1 MLHRTVLGN
10 ARRALLGRMARR
22 NAVIKTERP
31 LITFSFD
38 DFPRTA
44 LRAGGAI
51 LEDMGIRGTYY
62 AAVGLMD
69 SVSEVG
75 PIFVEEDL
83 RALTDKG
90 HELASHTYSHVPART
105 TAFSRYRDDTIR
117 GHATLVENLGLPAT
131 RNFSYPFGEVTLE
144 VKRNVAPSMLS
155 CRGIG
160 KGLNGPVVDLNLL
173 RANSLYGGI
182 ERLADARSLIER
194 NTTGGSWL
202 IFYTHD
208 VQTNPSPYGCTP
220 KLFEQVVHAALRS
233 GAQVMTVAAAMALTE
248 STDIGD

>member
-1 MLHRTVLGN
+1 M
-10 ARRALLGRMARR
+10 LLGGMARR
-22 NAVIKTERP
+22 NAVLKTQSP

-44 LRAGGAI
+44 LGAGGAI
-51 LEDMGIRGTYY
+51 LEDMGVRGTYY
-62 AAVGLMD
+62 AAVGLMG

-75 PIFVEEDL
+75 PIFINEDL
-83 RALTDKG
+83 RTLIDKG

-105 TAFSRYRDDTIR
+105 TAISRYRDETIR
-117 GHATLVENLGLPAT
+117 GHAALVENLGLPAT

-144 VKRNVAPSMLS
+144 VKRNVAPSMMS

-160 KGLNGPVVDLNLL
+160 KGFNGPVVDLNLL

-182 ERLADARSLIER
+182 EGLAKACSLIDR
-194 NTTGGSWL
+194 NAALGAWL

-208 VQTNPSPYGCTP
+208 IQTNPSPYGCTP
-220 KLFEQVVHAALRS
+220 ELFEKVVRAALRS
-233 GAQVMTVAAAMALTE
+233 GARVMTVADAMALTE
-248 STDIGD
+248 STGPEN